1 MSFLTQLEMK
11 VLGHQAYSVT
21 QPLIYRNNEIMIQ
34 VGVGFD
40 FDGASVPQAL
50 WSFGLSPMTGGYE
63 RSACLHDALYAGEI
77 FDRKLCDDLF
87 LEAMASDGVGYF
99 KRYAM
104 YNAVRMFG
112 WLVWKKHNLEEVN
125 AYKKFVYVE
134 SLPII

>member
-21 QPLIYRNNEIMIQ
+21 QPLIYQNNKMMIQ

-50 WSFGLSPMTGGYE
+50 WSLGLSPMTGGYQ

-77 FDRKLCDDLF
+77 FEREICDNLF
-87 LEAMASDGVGYF
+87 LEAMESEGVGYF

-104 YNAVRMFG
+104 YWAVRSFG
-112 WLVWKKHNLEEVN
+112 WTVWKNHKQEEVN
-125 AYKKFVYVE
+125 AYKKFVYCEPMPLV
-134 SLPII
+134 